1 MKSENFE
8 KELPEGYELKLHI
21 NAKDSKLTAIYMVL
35 SFVPILIAVT
45 AACLIIEFVGSGLR
59 TLDGTY
65 WHIAFIIALVVLLV
79 YMVLHELVHG
89 ITYKALT
96 GGKLTFGLRWNVAFC
111 GVPDIFV
118 YRKAAKMAVLMPFLV
133 FNVVFVALTVGMYF
147 VDGCAFLA
155 AAFVL
160 GTHIGG
166 CVGDLHVT
174 YMLDHKFKDDKTLMR
189 DTGPEQFFYV
199 YTGVT
204 NSEITE

>member
-1 MKSENFE
+1 MKSDNFE
-8 KELPEGYELKLHI
+8 KELPKGYELKLHI
-21 NAKDSKLTAIYMVL
+21 NAKESKLTAIYLVL
-35 SFVPILIAVT
+35 SFVPMLIAVA
-45 AACLIIEFVGSGLR
+45 AACLIIEFVGGGLR
-59 TLDGTY
+59 SLDSLYGS
-65 WHIAFIIALVVLLV
+65 ISLLVAVVVLIA

-111 GVPDIFV
+111 GVPDIYV

-133 FNVVFVALTVGMYF
+133 FNIVFVALTVGMYF

-174 YMLDHKFKDDKTLMR
+174 YMLDHKFKDNKTLMR
-189 DTGPEQFFYV
+189 DTGPEQFFYI
-199 YTGVT
+199 YTDVT
-204 NSEITE
+204 SSEITE

>member
-1 MKSENFE
+1 MKSDNFE

-21 NAKDSKLTAIYMVL
+21 NAKDSKLTAIYLVL
-35 SFVPILIAVT
+35 SFVPILITVA
-45 AACLIIEFVGSGLR
+45 AACLIIEFVGGGLLS
-59 TLDGTY
+59 LDSIY
-65 WHIAFIIALVVLLV
+65 RSLAFLAAVVVLIV

-118 YRKAAKMAVLMPFLV
+118 YRKAAKTAVLMPFLV
-133 FNVVFVALTVGMYF
+133 FNIVFVALTVGMYF
-147 VDGCAFLA
+147 VDGCVFLA

-160 GTHIGG
+160 GMHIGG

-174 YMLDHKFKDDKTLMR
+174 YMFDHKFKDNKTLMR

-204 NSEITE
+204 NSDITE

>member
-1 MKSENFE
+1 MKSDNFE

-21 NAKDSKLTAIYMVL
+21 DAKDKKLTAIYLAL
-35 SFVPILIAVT
+35 SLVPLIIVVV
-45 AACLIIEFVGSGLR
+45 AACLIIEFVGGGLFS
-59 TLDGTY
+59 LDGAY
-65 WHIAFIIALVVLLV
+65 AHIALLIAVVVMLV
-79 YMVLHELVHG
+79 YMILHELTHG

-118 YRKAAKMAVLMPFLV
+118 YRKAAKIAVLMPFLV
-133 FNVVFVALTVGMYF
+133 FNVVLVGLTVGMYF

-155 AAFVL
+155 AALVL
-160 GTHIGG
+160 GMHIGG

-174 YMLDHKFKDDKTLMR
+174 YMLDHKFKDSKTLMR

-199 YTGVT
+199 YTGVK
-204 NSEITE
+204 NSDMTE